1 MSNKNS
7 QTYIRSIDTLRAFS
21 VLAVIFYHAKL
32 EINNIEIFTGGFLG
46 VDVFFVISGFLIT
59 KIILKEVD
67 QNTFSLK
74 NFYLRRIKR
83 IVPLLTLV
91 IIICIPISIF
101 LLLPKNLIDF
111 SSSSVFALLFSSNF
125 YFLFSGM
132 NYGEENG
139 LLKPLLHTWTLGVE
153 EQFYL
158 FYPIFLVFILNFFK
172 KYFFFFILLSL
183 FLSLGCAQFL
193 NLKFPDYNF
202 FFSLSRMWELLAGG
216 LISQIKVKNNL
227 ILKFFSN
234 QLFQYILICVLIL
247 FFLFFSEPLNHP
259 SLTTLP
265 IIFLTSVLLII
276 SNSNINQIKILNI
289 KFFSNIGLISY
300 SLYLWHYPIFSF
312 YRIYTDKVNVLEILF
327 LIFLIFLISII
338 SYKFFERKFRYS
350 FNNKIVF
357 SFLTISIFL
366 ILSFHLIVKKTSG
379 LEFRVPEIL
388 KSQKL
393 IDRPLY
399 GNYDNHIL
407 YGNYVNN
414 KTVFLIGDSHMFR
427 LSRDLK
433 NKLDEKK
440 INYLQSIIPGCIF
453 LIESQVVHKK
463 SLKSHKCNLE
473 IQSKRLEK
481 INRTKNN
488 IVIIGGR
495 YTQLIEE
502 KSYNNGYGG
511 IEPPFNFYIQNML
524 KNLNTKKG
532 RVLFIEDNFKKTINK
547 LIENNHEIILIYPIP
562 EMGWNIPKKI
572 FSNTPKNLFLK
583 KKINSYVEDLDFS
596 IKYSD
601 YINRN
606 KETIRI
612 FDSINSEKIHKIYP
626 EKIFCDKKLD
636 KCYGHKNQKIL
647 YEDDNHPSLFSSGL
661 INNMIMEKIN
671 NLINK

>member
-1 MSNKNS
+1 MNFKNS
-7 QTYIRSIDTLRAFS
+7 QKYIQSIDTLRAFS

-83 IVPLLTLV
+83 IVPLLILV

-111 SSSSVFALLFSSNF
+111 SNSSVFALLFSSNF
-125 YFLFSGM
+125 YFLFDGM
-132 NYGEENG
+132 NYGEKNG

-158 FYPIFLVFILNFFK
+158 FYPIFLIFILNFFK
-172 KYFFFFILLSL
+172 RYFFFFISL
-183 FLSLGCAQFL
+183 IFFLSFICAQFL

-202 FFSLSRMWELLAGG
+202 FFSLSRIWELLAGG
-216 LISQIKVKNNL
+216 LISQIKIKNNL
-227 ILKFFSN
+227 ILKFLSN
-234 QLFQYILICVLIL
+234 QIFQYILICVLIL
-247 FFLFFSEPLNHP
+247 FFLFLSEPLNHP
-259 SLTTLP
+259 SLNTLP
-265 IIFLTSVLLII
+265 IIFLTSILLII
-276 SNSNINQIKILNI
+276 SNSNINQIRILNI

-300 SLYLWHYPIFSF
+300 SLYLWHYPIFAF
-312 YRIYTDKVNVLEILF
+312 YRVYTNKVNVLEILF

-338 SYKFFERKFRYS
+338 SYKFFEKKFRYE

-357 SFLTISIFL
+357 IFLTISILL
-366 ILSFHLIVKKTSG
+366 IFSFNLIVKKTSG
-379 LEFRVPEIL
+379 LDFRVPEIL
-388 KSQKL
+388 KNQKL

-399 GNYDNHIL
+399 GNYDNHHL
-407 YGNYVNN
+407 YGNYINS

-433 NKLDEKK
+433 NRLDEKK
-440 INYLQSIIPGCIF
+440 INYLQSIVPGCVF
-453 LIESQVVHKK
+453 LVESQVVHKK
-463 SLKSHKCNLE
+463 SLKTQKCNLE
-473 IQSKRLEK
+473 IQSKRLEE

-495 YTQLIEE
+495 YTLLIEE

-511 IEPPFNFYIQNML
+511 IENPFNFYIQNKL
-524 KNLNTKKG
+524 KNLNTKKE
-532 RVLFIEDNFKKTINK
+532 RISFIEDNFKKTIHK
-547 LIENNHEIILIYPIP
+547 LIKNNHEIILIYPIP
-562 EMGWNIPKKI
+562 EMGWNIPEKI
-572 FSNTPKNLFLK
+572 FSNAPKNLFLK
-583 KKINSYVEDLDFS
+583 KQIKSYIEELDFS

-612 FDSINSEKIHKIYP
+612 FDLINNDKIHRIYP
-626 EKIFCDKKLD
+626 EKIFCNKKLD

-647 YEDDNHPSLFSSGL
+647 YEDNNHPSLYSSTL
-661 INNMIMEKIN
+661 INNKILKMIN
-671 NLINK
+671 NFSN